1 MVSQAPLLLSKLL
14 KYKWS
19 KVYFLLIK
27 SLIRFKGKIVRL
39 HKDRIR
45 QKNFLLNSPKNN
57 KLSNSLTSPS
67 ATLEFQG
74 LMSSI
79 WLRKRGIFSKQ
90 KLKYWNLFTLSK
102 IKENLI
108 WLCKKFKSK
117 LKDSKYK
124 RLSIV

>member
-117 LKDSKYK
+117 LKNSKYK